1 MKDNGLGIDLEK
13 NKEKIFGMY
22 KTFHDNENAT
32 GIGLFMTK
40 NHVETLGGKIEVLSK
55 VNEGSEFKISLYE

>member
-1 MKDNGLGIDLEK
+1 
-13 NKEKIFGMY
+13 
-22 KTFHDNENAT
+22 
-32 GIGLFMTK
+32 MTK